1 MKQDFEKGKQ
11 RKTKMRYMPGLD
23 GLRAIAVLGIIIYHL
38 NRKWLTGGFIGVD
51 TFFVISGYL
60 ITSLLLKEYEER
72 VLLALNN
79 SGFDELKVTSS
90 SCCAINR
97 CWDCYINI

>member
-72 VLLALNN
+72 LLALNN
-79 SGFDELKVTSS
+79 SGFDELKGYFQQLL
-90 SCCAINR
+90 R
-97 CWDCYINI
+97 Y

>member
-38 NRKWLTGGFIGVD
+38 NRKWLTGGFI
-51 TFFVISGYL
+51 
-60 ITSLLLKEYEER
+60 E
-72 VLLALNN
+72 
-79 SGFDELKVTSS
+79 
-90 SCCAINR
+90 
-97 CWDCYINI
+97 